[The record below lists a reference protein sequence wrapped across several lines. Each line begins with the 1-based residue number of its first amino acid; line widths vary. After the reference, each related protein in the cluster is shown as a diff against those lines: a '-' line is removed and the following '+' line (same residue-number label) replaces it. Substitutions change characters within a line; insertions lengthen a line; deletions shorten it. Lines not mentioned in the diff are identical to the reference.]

1 MERTVSEEGGGAMFF
16 KQNAGDS
23 PNKEET
29 SQGQMEPAGVPGP
42 VTSESQP
49 DTGDII
55 AFVGEEVTFKGT
67 IRYQG
72 TVRVD
77 GRLEGEIYTDG
88 NLIIGQKAVITA
100 KIHAGTITCQ
110 GQIKGEVEAKH
121 RVKLLSPAVF
131 EGTISTP
138 LLSMDEG
145 VMFNGTCNMPNK
157 MERKGRETKL
167 VVSIEEAVKVR

>member
-1 MERTVSEEGGGAMFF
+1 MFGKNTVETHEDVVEPSVVGSPVLSNNHEES
-16 KQNAGDS
+16 D
-23 PNKEET
+23 
-29 SQGQMEPAGVPGP
+29 
-42 VTSESQP
+42 
-49 DTGDII
+49 DII

-100 KIHAGTITCQ
+100 KIEAGTVTCQ
-110 GQIKGEVEAKH
+110 GQISGEILAKN

-131 EGTISTP
+131 DGTITTP

-145 VMFNGTCNMPNK
+145 VMFNGSCNMSQK
-157 MERKGRETKL
+157 GERKGLGSKL
-167 VVSIEEAVKVR
+167 VVSVEEAVKVK

>member
-1 MERTVSEEGGGAMFF
+1 MFGKNTAETHEDVVKPSVEASPVLSNNHEES
-16 KQNAGDS
+16 D
-23 PNKEET
+23 
-29 SQGQMEPAGVPGP
+29 
-42 VTSESQP
+42 
-49 DTGDII
+49 DII
-55 AFVGEEVTFKGT
+55 AFVGEEVAFKGT

-100 KIHAGTITCQ
+100 KIEAGTVTCQ
-110 GQIKGEVEAKH
+110 GRITGEVLAKN

-131 EGTISTP
+131 DGTITTP

-145 VMFNGTCNMPNK
+145 VMFNGSCNMSK
-157 MERKGRETKL
+157 KGERKGLGSKL
-167 VVSIEEAVKVR
+167 VVSVEEAVKVK

>member
-1 MERTVSEEGGGAMFF
+1 MFGKNTAETPEDVVKSPVIASPVLSNNHEE
-16 KQNAGDS
+16 S
-23 PNKEET
+23 
-29 SQGQMEPAGVPGP
+29 
-42 VTSESQP
+42 
-49 DTGDII
+49 GDII

-100 KIHAGTITCQ
+100 KIEAGMVTCQ
-110 GQIKGEVEAKH
+110 GRITGEILAKN

-131 EGTISTP
+131 DGSITTP

-145 VMFNGTCNMPNK
+145 VMFNGSCNMPQK
-157 MERKGRETKL
+157 GERKGIGSKL
-167 VVSIEEAVKVR
+167 VISVEEDVKVR

>member
-1 MERTVSEEGGGAMFF
+1 MFF
-16 KQNAGDS
+16 KKS
-23 PNKEET
+23 EEST
-29 SQGQMEPAGVPGP
+29 QDMGEMSQGQEKESAVVDSP
-42 VTSESQP
+42 VTSASQQES
-49 DTGDII
+49 GDII

-88 NLIIGQKAVITA
+88 NLIIGQKAVIAA
-100 KIHAGTITCQ
+100 KIHAGTIMCQ
-110 GQIKGEVEAKH
+110 GQLTGDVEAKH

-131 EGTISTP
+131 EGTITSP

-145 VMFNGTCNMPNK
+145 VVFNGTCNMPQK
-157 MERKGRETKL
+157 MERKGKEAKL
-167 VVSIEEAVKVR
+167 VISVEEAVKVK

>member
-1 MERTVSEEGGGAMFF
+1 MFF
-16 KQNAGDS
+16 KKS
-23 PNKEET
+23 EENSQDT
-29 SQGQMEPAGVPGP
+29 AEMSQGAGEG
-42 VTSESQP
+42 TSCGGQSGDFSQP
-49 DTGDII
+49 AESGDII

-88 NLIIGQKAVITA
+88 NLIIGQKAVIAA
-100 KIHAGTITCQ
+100 KIHAGTIMCQ
-110 GQIKGEVEAKH
+110 GQLTGDVEAKH

-131 EGTISTP
+131 EGTITAP

-145 VMFNGTCNMPNK
+145 VLFNGTCNMPQK
-157 MERKGRETKL
+157 IERKGKETKL
-167 VVSIEEAVKVR
+167 VISVEEAVKVK

>member
-1 MERTVSEEGGGAMFF
+1 MFG
-16 KQNAGDS
+16 KNSAETQEDVVKTPVVAS
-23 PNKEET
+23 PLISNNHD
-29 SQGQMEPAGVPGP
+29 
-42 VTSESQP
+42 ES
-49 DTGDII
+49 DDII

-100 KIHAGTITCQ
+100 KVEAGTVTCQ
-110 GQIKGEVEAKH
+110 GRITGEILAKN

-131 EGTISTP
+131 DGSITSP
-138 LLSMDEG
+138 LLSIDEG
-145 VMFNGTCNMPNK
+145 VMFNGSCNMSK
-157 MERKGRETKL
+157 KGERKGLGSKL
-167 VVSIEEAVKVR
+167 VVSVEEAVKVK

>member
-1 MERTVSEEGGGAMFF
+1 MFGKNTAEKSEDVV
-16 KQNAGDS
+16 NS
-23 PNKEET
+23 PVVPTPVLSKNHEE
-29 SQGQMEPAGVPGP
+29 S
-42 VTSESQP
+42 
-49 DTGDII
+49 GDII

-100 KIHAGTITCQ
+100 KIEAGTVTCQ
-110 GQIKGEVEAKH
+110 GRITGEILAKN

-131 EGTISTP
+131 DGSITTP

-145 VMFNGTCNMPNK
+145 VMFNGTCNMPQK
-157 MERKGRETKL
+157 GERKALGSKL
-167 VVSIEEAVKVR
+167 VVTVEEGVKVK

>member
-1 MERTVSEEGGGAMFF
+1 MFF
-16 KQNAGDS
+16 K
-23 PNKEET
+23 KREENGQDT
-29 SQGQMEPAGVPGP
+29 AEMSQGEEKEPAVVDGP
-42 VTSESQP
+42 VISASQP
-49 DTGDII
+49 ESGDII

-88 NLIIGQKAVITA
+88 NLIIGQKAVIAA
-100 KIHAGTITCQ
+100 KIHAGTIMCQ
-110 GQIKGEVEAKH
+110 GQLTGDIEAKH

-131 EGTISTP
+131 EGTITAP

-145 VMFNGTCNMPNK
+145 VLFNGTCNMPQK
-157 MERKGRETKL
+157 IERKGKETKL
-167 VVSIEEAVKVR
+167 VISVEEAVKVK

>member
-1 MERTVSEEGGGAMFF
+1 MFGKNNAVAPEDVVKTPVVSSPVASSDQEE
-16 KQNAGDS
+16 S
-23 PNKEET
+23 
-29 SQGQMEPAGVPGP
+29 
-42 VTSESQP
+42 
-49 DTGDII
+49 GDII
-55 AFVGEEVTFKGT
+55 AFVGEEVAFKGT

-100 KIHAGTITCQ
+100 KIEAGTVTCQ
-110 GQIKGEVEAKH
+110 GRITGEILAKN

-131 EGTISTP
+131 DGTITTP

-145 VMFNGTCNMPNK
+145 VMFNGSCNMPQK
-157 MERKGRETKL
+157 GERKGLGSKL
-167 VVSIEEAVKVR
+167 VVSVEEAVKVK

>member
-1 MERTVSEEGGGAMFF
+1 MFF
-16 KQNAGDS
+16 KQNAES
-23 PNKEET
+23 SQNKPEMSE
-29 SQGQMEPAGVPGP
+29 GPMEPAVIPSQG
-42 VTSESQP
+42 TSESQP
-49 DTGDII
+49 ESGEII

-100 KIHAGTITCQ
+100 KIHAGTIMCQ
-110 GQIKGEVEAKH
+110 GQITGEVEAKH

-131 EGTISTP
+131 DGTITTP

-145 VMFNGTCNMPNK
+145 VIFNGTCNMPNK
-157 MERKGRETKL
+157 ERKGREAKKL
-167 VVSIEEAVKVR
+167 VVSVEEAVKVR

>member
-1 MERTVSEEGGGAMFF
+1 MFGKNTAETHEDVVKPPVEASPVLSNNHEES
-16 KQNAGDS
+16 D
-23 PNKEET
+23 
-29 SQGQMEPAGVPGP
+29 
-42 VTSESQP
+42 
-49 DTGDII
+49 DII
-55 AFVGEEVTFKGT
+55 AFVGEEVAFKGT

-100 KIHAGTITCQ
+100 KIEAGTVTCQ
-110 GQIKGEVEAKH
+110 GRISGEILAKN

-131 EGTISTP
+131 DGTISTP

-145 VMFNGTCNMPNK
+145 VMFNGSCNMSQK
-157 MERKGRETKL
+157 GERKGLGSKL
-167 VVSIEEAVKVR
+167 VVSVEEAVKVK

>member
-1 MERTVSEEGGGAMFF
+1 MFF
-16 KQNAGDS
+16 KQNAEGS
-23 PNKEET
+23 QNKPELGQGPVESEVVP
-29 SQGQMEPAGVPGP
+29 SQ

-49 DTGDII
+49 ESGDII

-100 KIHAGTITCQ
+100 KIHAGTIMCQ
-110 GQIKGEVEAKH
+110 GKITGEVEAKH
-121 RVKLLSPAVF
+121 RVKLLNPAVF
-131 EGTISTP
+131 DGTITTP

-145 VMFNGTCNMPNK
+145 VLFNGTCHMPNK
-157 MERKGRETKL
+157 MERIGRETKKL
-167 VVSIEEAVKVR
+167 VISVEEAVKVR

>member
-1 MERTVSEEGGGAMFF
+1 MFG
-16 KQNAGDS
+16 KNTAET
-23 PNKEET
+23 PET
-29 SQGQMEPAGVPGP
+29 SETPQDAMKSPGVLSPAF
-42 VTSESQP
+42 SNNHEES
-49 DTGDII
+49 GDII

-100 KIHAGTITCQ
+100 KIEAGTVTCQ
-110 GQIKGEVEAKH
+110 GRINGEILAKN

-131 EGTISTP
+131 DGTIATP

-145 VMFNGTCNMPNK
+145 VMFNGSCNMPNK
-157 MERKGRETKL
+157 GERKGKEAKL
-167 VVSIEEAVKVR
+167 VVSVEEAVKVR

>member
-1 MERTVSEEGGGAMFF
+1 MFG
-16 KQNAGDS
+16 KNTAET
-23 PNKEET
+23 PET
-29 SQGQMEPAGVPGP
+29 SETPQDVMKSPGVLSPAF
-42 VTSESQP
+42 SNNHEES
-49 DTGDII
+49 GDII

-100 KIHAGTITCQ
+100 KIEAGTVTCQ
-110 GQIKGEVEAKH
+110 GRINGEILAKN

-131 EGTISTP
+131 DGTIATP

-145 VMFNGTCNMPNK
+145 VMFNGSCNMPNK
-157 MERKGRETKL
+157 GERKGKEAKL
-167 VVSIEEAVKVR
+167 VVSVEEAVKVR

>member
-1 MERTVSEEGGGAMFF
+1 MFGKNTAEIPEEDVVKAPV
-16 KQNAGDS
+16 AAS
-23 PNKEET
+23 PVLSSNREE
-29 SQGQMEPAGVPGP
+29 S
-42 VTSESQP
+42 
-49 DTGDII
+49 GDII

-100 KIHAGTITCQ
+100 KIEAGTVTCQ
-110 GQIKGEVEAKH
+110 GRITGEILAKN

-131 EGTISTP
+131 DGSITTP

-145 VMFNGTCNMPNK
+145 VMFNGSCNMPK
-157 MERKGRETKL
+157 KGERLGKEAKL
-167 VVSIEEAVKVR
+167 VVSVVEEAVKVK

>member
-1 MERTVSEEGGGAMFF
+1 MFGKNTAETPEDVVELPVVASPVLSNNHEES
-16 KQNAGDS
+16 D
-23 PNKEET
+23 
-29 SQGQMEPAGVPGP
+29 
-42 VTSESQP
+42 
-49 DTGDII
+49 DII

-100 KIHAGTITCQ
+100 KIEAGMVTCQ
-110 GQIKGEVEAKH
+110 GRITGEILAKN
-121 RVKLLSPAVF
+121 RVKLLSPAIF
-131 EGTISTP
+131 DGTITTP

-145 VMFNGTCNMPNK
+145 VMFNGSCNMPQK
-157 MERKGRETKL
+157 GERKGLGSKL
-167 VVSIEEAVKVR
+167 VVSVEEAVKVK

>member
-1 MERTVSEEGGGAMFF
+1 MFF
-16 KQNAGDS
+16 KQNAENGNS
-23 PNKEET
+23 KTET
-29 SQGQMEPAGVPGP
+29 SEDPMEPAV
-42 VTSESQP
+42 VTSSKVNSESQP
-49 DTGDII
+49 ESGDII

-100 KIHAGTITCQ
+100 KIHAGTIMCQ
-110 GQIKGEVEAKH
+110 GQISGEVEAKH

-131 EGTISTP
+131 DGTITTP
-138 LLSMDEG
+138 LLSIDEG
-145 VMFNGTCNMPNK
+145 VMFNGTCQMPNK
-157 MERKGRETKL
+157 MPRKGKEIKL
-167 VVSIEEAVKVR
+167 VVSVEEAVKIQ